1 MRATPSRGDFTD
13 PRIGASKVDART
25 RESGRERKDAPKMN
39 SWASG
44 SMFPRRPPMNKR
56 VDRSRST
63 RFGNSPNW
71 TRNPEPRCARRRIR
85 VPSSRTR
92 RSEAEAEARF
102 RPRLR
107 TDAFRPTASGGRTGS
122 KENRPGGKL
131 ACLRADSRSSPVETA
146 SNSGRIGRPAPSHN
160 PPSPP
165 RPAGRPSI
173 VSGLP
178 GAGSAD
184 ERHQELVELR
194 DDRWQVRRVRHAHLA
209 EEGCPL
215 RLLHRIGPEG
225 R

>member
-1 MRATPSRGDFTD
+1 METRAPSPPSPSDPPRRDRPTRQISDFSPNSPDHALRFTAIRASERFRGRVALPALSCPL
-13 PRIGASKVDART
+13 PRTA
-25 RESGRERKDAPKMN
+25 APKARAPN
-39 SWASG
+39 PRHDA
-44 SMFPRRPPMNKR
+44 PRRPTRPPRQSTKR
-56 VDRSRST
+56 PASTSR
-63 RFGNSPNW
+63 
-71 TRNPEPRCARRRIR
+71 
-85 VPSSRTR
+85 
-92 RSEAEAEARF
+92 
-102 RPRLR
+102 
-107 TDAFRPTASGGRTGS
+107 
-122 KENRPGGKL
+122 
-131 ACLRADSRSSPVETA
+131 RALNSPVETA